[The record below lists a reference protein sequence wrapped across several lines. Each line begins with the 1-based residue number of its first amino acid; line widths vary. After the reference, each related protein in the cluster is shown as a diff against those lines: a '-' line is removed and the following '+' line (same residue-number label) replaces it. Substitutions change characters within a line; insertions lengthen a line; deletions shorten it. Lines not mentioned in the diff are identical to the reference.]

1 MVTELSLASLCVQL
15 VLYVFFPLP
24 LFSWKVF
31 KTALNI
37 MIFSSSS
44 ANWEKYSLW
53 LCQSLKQ
60 IFPSLDDCLRGDC
73 FEGTRRSSVQ
83 TQNR

>member
-1 MVTELSLASLCVQL
+1 MVTELSLASLCIQL
-15 VLYVFFPLP
+15 VFYVFFPLP

-31 KTALNI
+31 KTGLNI

-53 LCQSLKQ
+53 LYQSLKQ
-60 IFPSLDDCLRGDC
+60 IFLSLYDCLRGDFC
-73 FEGTRRSSVQ
+73 VGTY
-83 TQNR
+83 